1 MKKTLSIIIPVYNV
15 EQYLEQCLQSITKQI
30 TDSVEI
36 IVINDGSPDNSAS
49 IINNYKNRYNNQII
63 SVTQKNQGL
72 SATRNNGIDLAKGDY
87 IWFVDSDDW
96 LTNDAIS
103 RVLNEIEDNKDVD
116 VFSSYLT
123 IYKEADG
130 SFVNNCYEGSCKLS
144 NVDYLKKK
152 LPIGA
157 SQRYI
162 YKRDFIMSNSLR
174 FVPGLYHEDA
184 IWGYMIIYKASKI
197 KFIEKPVY
205 VYRIRESGS
214 IMSSTSVKSAY
225 DYISGHKILMAWM
238 SDNVLLKDQKLFQYL
253 VFGLIKSLLDL
264 CKGIVKTK
272 EYRHFMKENKKYI
285 MKQAFSAYRCSLN
298 DFSLLTIAFSPD
310 FFTTLCKIRVYFKK
324 NYA

>member
-1 MKKTLSIIIPVYNV
+1 MRITLSIIIPVYNV

-36 IVINDGSPDNSAS
+36 IIINDGSPDNSAL
-49 IINNYKNRYNNQII
+49 IIDNYKNRFTNQIV

-96 LTNDAIS
+96 LTDDAIS
-103 RVLNEIEDNKDVD
+103 RVLNEIETNQDVD
-116 VFSSYLT
+116 VFSSYLS
-123 IYKEADG
+123 IYKEANG
-130 SFVNNCYEGSCKLS
+130 NFVNKSYEGPAKLS

-157 SQRYI
+157 SPRYI
-162 YKRDFIMSNSLR
+162 YKRDFIMSNCLR
-174 FVPGLYHEDA
+174 FVPGMYHEDA

-225 DYISGHKILMAWM
+225 DYLSGHKVLMTWM
-238 SDNVLLKDQKLFQYL
+238 SDNVLPKDRKLFQHL

-264 CKGIVKTK
+264 CKGIVKTE
-272 EYRHFMKENKKYI
+272 EYRLFMKGNKKYI
-285 MKQAFSAYRCSLN
+285 QKQALNAYRCSPN
-298 DFSLLTIAFSPD
+298 DFSVLTIAISPD
-310 FFTTLCKIRVYFKK
+310 FFSTLCKVRSLFVK

>member
-1 MKKTLSIIIPVYNV
+1 MNKTLSIIVPVYNV
-15 EQYLEQCLQSITKQI
+15 EQYLEQCLHSITKQI

-36 IVINDGSPDNSAS
+36 IIINDGSPDNSAS
-49 IINNYKNRYNNQII
+49 IIDNYKKSFADQIV
-63 SVTQKNQGL
+63 SVTQENQGL
-72 SATRNNGIDLAKGDY
+72 SASRNNGIELAKGDY

-96 LTNDAIS
+96 LTDDAIS
-103 RVLNEIEDNKDVD
+103 RVLDEIKNNEDVD

-123 IYKEADG
+123 IYKEADCT
-130 SFVNNCYEGSCKLS
+130 FVNNCYKGPTKLS
-144 NVDYLKKK
+144 SVEYLKKR

-157 SQRYI
+157 SPRFV
-162 YKRDFIMSNSLR
+162 YKRDFIMCNSLR

-205 VYRIRESGS
+205 VYRIREAGS

-225 DYISGHKILMAWM
+225 DYLSGHKILMMWM
-238 SDNVLLKDQKLFQYL
+238 TNNVLHKDQKLFQYL

-264 CKGIVKTK
+264 CKGIAITE
-272 EYRHFMKENKKYI
+272 EYKHFMKENKKY
-285 MKQAFSAYRCSLN
+285 MQRQALNAYRCSPA
-298 DFSLLTIAFSPD
+298 DFSVLTIAISPD
-310 FFTTLCKIRVYFKK
+310 FFTTLCKVRSLFKK